1 MGNTDGVGGLQALP
15 KQGRPNLLHSRI
27 SWCGLKSYGLGLT
40 PVNLI
45 RTDDQMVGSLGT
57 GVCTQAEG
65 RAVPEASWEGEG
77 ASPVVLFG

>member
-1 MGNTDGVGGLQALP
+1 M
-15 KQGRPNLLHSRI
+15 
-27 SWCGLKSYGLGLT
+27 WLKILWSGPH